1 MLTEIFNHWLF
12 LSLLCAFALA
22 ASDAV
27 AKKYLSHLD
36 FKALTLT
43 RLALAGMLML
53 PLTIQIETLFLP
65 AAFWLWMAI
74 TVPAEILAMYLYMKA
89 IRDYPLSLTVPY
101 LAFTPM
107 FAVLIAWL
115 ILHENISGYG
125 FTGIAMIITG
135 AWFLNLPETEGLTLK
150 TALKPFR
157 YIFTNPGS
165 RYMLIAAIIYS
176 FTAVSTKAAMQYM
189 PANQFGAFY
198 YLSVGLVALLLFG
211 RGGYRQIRLNLKP
224 ALVVALLMAIMV
236 YLHFLALEKIEVAYM
251 ISAKRT
257 SLLFGIIFGV
267 LFFREKHLGMHLF
280 AGCLM
285 LAGVA
290 IIGLL

>member
-1 MLTEIFNHWLF
+1 MLADTLNHWLF
-12 LSLLCAFALA
+12 LSLLCAFTLA

-36 FKALTLT
+36 FHALTLV

-53 PLTIQIETLFLP
+53 PLTIQIDIFSLP
-65 AAFWLWMAI
+65 VAFWLWMAI
-74 TVPAEILAMYLYMKA
+74 TIPAEITAMYLYMKA
-89 IRDYPLSLTVPY
+89 IRDYPLSITVPY
-101 LAFTPM
+101 LAFTPI
-107 FAVLIAWL
+107 FVVLIAWL
-115 ILHENISGYG
+115 ILHESISIFG
-125 FTGIAMIITG
+125 FLGIALIITG
-135 AWFLNLPETEGLTLK
+135 AWFLNLPETEGLSVK
-150 TALKPFR
+150 TVLKPFS
-157 YIFTNPGS
+157 YILINPGS
-165 RYMLIAAIIYS
+165 RFMLIAAVIYS

-189 PANQFGAFY
+189 PASQFGAFY
-198 YLSVGLVALLLFG
+198 YLSVGIVALLLFG
-211 RGGYRQIRLNLKP
+211 RSGYPQIRKNLKP

-257 SLLFGIIFGV
+257 SLLFGIVFGV

-285 LAGVA
+285 LAGVT

>member
-1 MLTEIFNHWLF
+1 MLSEIINHWLF
-12 LSLLCAFALA
+12 LSLLCAFSLA

-36 FKALTLT
+36 FKALTLV

-53 PLTIQIETLFLP
+53 PLTFQVDIFNLP
-65 AAFWLWMAI
+65 LPFWLWMAI
-74 TVPAEILAMYLYMKA
+74 TVPAEILAMYLYMQA

-107 FAVLIAWL
+107 FAVVVAWL
-115 ILHENISGYG
+115 ILQESISIFG
-125 FTGIAMIITG
+125 FTGIALIIIG
-135 AWFLNLPETEGLTLK
+135 AWFLNLPETAGVSIK

-157 YIFTNPGS
+157 YIFINPGS
-165 RYMLIAAIIYS
+165 RYMLIAAVIYS

-211 RGGYRQIRLNLKP
+211 RSGYSQIRQNIKP
-224 ALVVALLMAIMV
+224 ALLAALLMAIMV

-285 LAGVA
+285 LAGVT
-290 IIGLL
+290 IIGVL

>member
-1 MLTEIFNHWLF
+1 MPSEIINHWLF
-12 LSLLCAFALA
+12 LSLLCAFTLA
-22 ASDAV
+22 ASDAI

-36 FKALTLT
+36 FKALTLV
-43 RLALAGMLML
+43 RLALAGTLML
-53 PLTIQIETLFLP
+53 PLALRVEISHLP
-65 AAFWLWMAI
+65 PAFWLWMAI
-74 TVPAEILAMYLYMKA
+74 SVPAEITAMYLYMKA
-89 IRDYPLSLTVPY
+89 IRDYPLSFTVPY
-101 LAFTPM
+101 LAFTPI

-115 ILHENISGYG
+115 ILQERISVSGLA
-125 FTGIAMIITG
+125 GILLIIIG
-135 AWFLNLPETEGLTLK
+135 AWFLNLSETEGLSIK
-150 TALKPFR
+150 TALKPFH
-157 YIFTNPGS
+157 YILINPGS
-165 RYMLIAAIIYS
+165 RYMLIAAVIYS

-189 PANQFGAFY
+189 PASQFGAFY
-198 YLSVGLVALLLFG
+198 YLSVGMVALLLFG
-211 RGGYRQIRLNLKP
+211 RGGYSKIRQNFKA
-224 ALVVALLMAIMV
+224 ALLVALLMAVMV

-251 ISAKRT
+251 ISVKRT